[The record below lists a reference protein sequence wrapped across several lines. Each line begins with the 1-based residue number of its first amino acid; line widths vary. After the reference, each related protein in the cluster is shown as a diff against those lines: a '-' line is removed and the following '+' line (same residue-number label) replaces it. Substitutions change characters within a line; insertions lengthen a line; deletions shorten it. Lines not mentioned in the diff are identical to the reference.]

1 MLNKIIKFSIE
12 NKLMVALM
20 TLALVIWGTYSL
32 YHLPID
38 AVPDI
43 TNNQVQVITR
53 APSQSA
59 EDIERL
65 VTFPLEQQLSTLPL
79 KEEIRSMSRFGLSVI
94 TVVFEEGTDIY
105 WARQQVSERLQQI
118 SGEIPPDLGIP
129 EMAPVSTGLGE
140 IYQYVLK
147 VDSAYRDSFDL
158 MELRSIQ
165 DWIVRRQLLG
175 LEGVAD
181 VSSFGGKLKQY
192 EVAIRPEA
200 LQSFHMSVTEIFDA
214 LQRNNAN
221 TGGAYIDKSPQAYFI
236 RTEGLL
242 SSLDDV
248 RSIPIKL
255 KEDGLPIYI
264 RDVATVQFG
273 YANRYGAL
281 TYNAEGESVG
291 AIVMMLK
298 GENSNAVVNRVKSKI
313 SEIEKTLPKGVHIE
327 AFLDRSDLVNRA
339 ISTVKTNLMEGALI
353 VILVLVLFLGNLR
366 AGLLVASVIPLALLF
381 AISMMQ
387 LFGVSGN
394 LMSLGAIDFG
404 LVVDGAVIIV
414 EATMHHLGLR
424 KWSGKMSRKEMDEEV
439 FNSASKIRN
448 SAAFGEIIILI
459 VYLPIL
465 ALVGVEGK
473 MFKPMAQT
481 VSFAILG
488 AFLLSLTYVPMLSS
502 VLLSRKQPKETLTD
516 RIMAKLQL
524 AYGRLLAH
532 VLKVKAWVIG
542 TAIALFAISLVLF
555 LRMGGEFIPTLE
567 EGDFALEVRL
577 LPGSS
582 LEKTT
587 RVSLDAAELLLRKF
601 PDEIAKVI
609 GKVGTSEIP
618 TDPMPLEACDLMVI
632 LKPQDQWTQASTQN
646 GLAEL
651 MQEELALFAG
661 VNFGFQQPI
670 QMRFNELMTG
680 VKQDVAVKIF
690 GHDLKTL
697 SSLAKQTGALAS
709 SVEGVQDIYV
719 EEVDGISQIV
729 IKVNRLALSRYG
741 LSVQEVNTLI
751 ESTLAGK
758 IAGLVYEG
766 EKRFDLTVRLDK
778 SRRQS
783 INDIESLF
791 LHGMNGV
798 AVPLS
803 AVATIDEVASPNQIQ
818 RENAARRI
826 VVGFNVRNRDV
837 QSVVE
842 EIQAKMN
849 EKIEFPSGYY
859 PAFGGQ
865 FENLQEAQARLSIAV
880 PIALALILLLL
891 YLSFSSIS
899 HALLI
904 FSSIPMAAI
913 GGVFALY
920 LRDMPFS
927 ISAGV
932 GFIALFGVA
941 VLNGI
946 VLIAEYRHR
955 QKEDPNQSL
964 LDLIISGSQT
974 RIRPVLMTACVAS
987 LGFLPMAI
995 SQSAGAEVQRPLA
1008 TVVIGGLVSSTLLTL
1023 FVLPSL
1029 FYWLS
1034 NRKRKATTVVT
1045 ILFISLL
1052 SANQSHAQSITLQ
1065 EAIKVMNDSNP
1076 ELQAAQLKWKAME
1089 ARIGNSVV
1097 MPDTR
1102 IGLQY
1107 GQYNSYIKTDNSLQ
1121 LTQEIPFPAKLSSG
1135 RAVDRASAQRS
1146 KMEMDLL
1153 KARKTWELRDLYA
1166 KAQFYL
1172 TEMTVLETQDSL
1184 LVQLENFM
1192 KLRYQAGE
1200 IGEYEY
1206 LRVKNK
1212 LESNRLEKLQNELLF
1227 KQVQQSTQSL
1237 LFKSDSLVFSFSDS
1251 IPAFT
1256 VAQANTPE
1264 LALQEAL
1271 MLEAKKRLALSKQ
1284 GFLPDLELGYTN
1296 QTLEGNP
1303 LSSGVSG
1310 PLADAGT
1317 RFQVFQAGIRIP
1329 LFFGSKSREIQAR
1342 KLEAEA
1348 EKLNFE
1354 AQQLRW
1360 DQEYK
1365 RVIANLGQIQEY
1377 RQQLNSNSDEVWN
1390 KGLLALKTRL
1400 QSGSIRLGEFLLELQ
1415 DLLQFQRM
1423 QNRIQQEYQFQFNY
1437 YLYLQGNL

>member
-1 MLNKIIKFSIE
+1 
-12 NKLMVALM
+12 MVALM
-20 TLALVIWGTYSL
+20 TLALVVWGSYSL

-105 WARQQVSERLQQI
+105 WARQQVAERLQQI
-118 SGEIPPDLGIP
+118 SGEIPAELGIP

-140 IYQYVLK
+140 IYQYVLR

-165 DWIVRRQLLG
+165 DWIIRRQLLG

-200 LQSFHMSVTEIFDA
+200 LQSFHLSVTEIFDA

-242 SSLDDV
+242 TSLDDI
-248 RSIPIKL
+248 RAIPIKL
-255 KEDGLPIYI
+255 KDDGLPIYI

-298 GENSNAVVNRVKSKI
+298 GENSSAVVERVKSRI
-313 SEIEKTLPKGVHIE
+313 TEIEKTLPAGVHIE

-339 ISTVKTNLMEGALI
+339 ISTVKTNLLEGALI
-353 VILVLVLFLGNLR
+353 VILVLVLFLGNFR

-381 AISMMQ
+381 AIAMMH

-424 KWSGKMSRKEMDEEV
+424 KWSGTMSRKEMDEEV
-439 FNSASKIRN
+439 FQSASKIRN

-502 VLLSRKQPKETLTD
+502 VLLSRKQPKVTFTD
-516 RIMAKLQL
+516 RILEKLQL
-524 AYGRLLAH
+524 AYGR
-532 VLKVKAWVIG
+532 VLSRVLQLRAWVIG
-542 TAIALFAISLVLF
+542 SAIALFAVSLILF

-587 RVSLDAAELLLRKF
+587 RLSLDAAEVLLRDF
-601 PDEIAKVI
+601 PDEVAKVV

-632 LKPQDQWTQASTQN
+632 LKPQDQWTKAESQTE
-646 GLAEL
+646 LAEL
-651 MQEELALFAG
+651 MEESLSLFAG

-690 GHDLKTL
+690 GHDLGTL
-697 SSLAKQTGALAS
+697 SNLAKQTGVLAS
-709 SVEGVQDIYV
+709 QVPGVQDIYV
-719 EEVDGISQIV
+719 EEVSGISQIV

-741 LSVQEVNTLI
+741 LSVHEVNTLI

-758 IAGLVYEG
+758 TAGLVYEG
-766 EKRFDLTVRLDK
+766 EKRFELTVRLDK

-783 INDIESLF
+783 IQDIESLF

-803 AVATIDEVASPNQIQ
+803 AVADIEEVASPNQIQ

-826 VVGFNVRNRDV
+826 VVGFNVRDRDV

-842 EIQAKMN
+842 ELQAKMN
-849 EKIEFPSGYY
+849 ENVKFPAGYY

-920 LRDMPFS
+920 WRDMPFS

-955 QKEDPNQSL
+955 QSEHPAEDL
-964 LDLIISGSQT
+964 TERILSGSLT
-974 RIRPVLMTACVAS
+974 RLRPVLMTACVAS

-1008 TVVIGGLVSSTLLTL
+1008 TVVIGGLISSTLLTL

-1029 FYWLS
+1029 YYWLS
-1034 NRKRKATTVVT
+1034 KRKRKVALSV
-1045 ILFISLL
+1045 IALLALSLGTGQEL
-1052 SANQSHAQSITLQ
+1052 KAQALPLDR
-1065 EAIKVMNDSNP
+1065 AIQVLNDSNP
-1076 ELQAAQLKWKAME
+1076 EIRAARLKWQAME
-1089 ARIGNSVV
+1089 YRIGNSVS
-1097 MPDTR
+1097 MPETR
-1102 IGLQY
+1102 VGVQY
-1107 GQYNSYIKTDNSLQ
+1107 GQYNSYIKTDNALLIS
-1121 LTQEIPFPAKLSSG
+1121 QEIPFPSKLGKG
-1135 RAVDRASAQRS
+1135 RALDRASAQRS
-1146 KMEMDLL
+1146 KMELSL
-1153 KARKTWELRDLYA
+1153 IQAKKIWELRDAYA
-1166 KAQFYL
+1166 KAQFWL
-1172 TEMTVLETQDSL
+1172 NELKVIQTQDSL
-1184 LVQLENFM
+1184 LVQLESYM
-1192 KLRYQAGE
+1192 QLRYKAGE
-1200 IGEYEY
+1200 LSEYDY
-1206 LRVKNK
+1206 LRVKGK
-1212 LESNRLEKLQNELLF
+1212 LESNRLEKLQVELQF
-1227 KQVQQSTQSL
+1227 KEIQQQTQSL
-1237 LFKSDSLVFSFSDS
+1237 LFQSDSLVFVFSDS
-1251 IPAFT
+1251 L
-1256 VAQANTPE
+1256 PE
-1264 LALQEAL
+1264 WNVEAGVNSPDLALQEAL
-1271 MLEAKKRLALSKQ
+1271 MREAEKRLSLSRQ
-1284 GFLPDLELGYTN
+1284 AFLPDLELGYTN
-1296 QTLEGNP
+1296 QTLIGNP
-1303 LSSGVSG
+1303 LSSGVLG
-1310 PLADAGT
+1310 PLADANT
-1317 RFQVFQAGIRIP
+1317 RFQVFQAGVRIP

-1342 KLEAEA
+1342 KLEADA
-1348 EKLNFE
+1348 EKLQFE
-1354 AQQLRW
+1354 FQQLRW
-1360 DQEYK
+1360 DQEYQ
-1365 RVIANLGQIQEY
+1365 RVVANLSLIQNH
-1377 RQQLNSNSDEVWN
+1377 RQQLESSSQEVWS
-1390 KGLLALKTRL
+1390 KGVVALKNRL
-1400 QSGSIRLGEFLLELQ
+1400 SSGNIRLGEYLLELQ

-1423 QNRIQQEYQFQFNY
+1423 QNRLQQAYLVQFNY
-1437 YLYLQGNL
+1437 YLYLQGQP